1 MAEKYNLKLSIEAEK
16 DLQNIIMYIKEELK
30 EPYIAEK
37 YMYLMKREI
46 KTLEYNPRRYAIID
60 NKKIEDLRIRK
71 LIIKNY
77 IAFYRVNDERN
88 IVTVERIL
96 YGASNWMNEL

>member
-1 MAEKYNLKLSIEAEK
+1 MEKYKIQLSIRAKNDYKKIISYLKNELLEPSIAYKYAELIK
-16 DLQNIIMYIKEELK
+16 NELQ
-30 EPYIAEK
+30 
-37 YMYLMKREI
+37 
-46 KTLEYNPRRYAIID
+46 TLEYSPERYAIID
-60 NKKIEDLRIRK
+60 DDIVKELEFRK

-77 IAFYRVNDERN
+77 IAFYRVNDEKN

>member
-77 IAFYRVNDERN
+77 IAFYRVNDEKN